1 MNKRKYD
8 IIYIQLKPEDDDGS
22 VLFSIV
28 NSFELL
34 CNGGILLIVT
44 EELNRN
50 DFIRVC
56 DSFIQVNSNLILSNV
71 YMMNQ
76 IAITK
81 R

>member
-1 MNKRKYD
+1 VNKRKYD